1 MNLPLDIIYLIFHYL
16 EYDNLYKFIDKNMH
30 IDYTMSKYNTSYKYA
45 KGLYQ
50 NFMNNCFLCDKF
62 LNKTYLMNF
71 CSCCNVSINQYP
83 MICNDCSKEFGPRN
97 YGKLVH
103 ANCINCN
110 KKSIHLN
117 ISIWS

>member
-16 EYDNLYKFIDKNMH
+16 EYDKLYEIIDRNMH
-30 IDYTMSKYNTSYKYA
+30 IDYTMSRYNISYKYA
-45 KGLYQ
+45 KGIYQ
-50 NFMNNCFLCDKF
+50 NFMNNCFLCDKI
-62 LNKTYLMNF
+62 LYNNYLMNF
-71 CSCCNVSINQYP
+71 CSCCNISISQYP
-83 MICNDCSKEFGPRN
+83 MICNSCSKEFSPRN

-117 ISIWS
+117 INIWS